1 MSESAA
7 LMSPEIEGSNRINF
21 SVLSYDPVSDT
32 NFVIL
37 VIKTEV
43 VGFGFSVESGSVSE
57 EVLFFISVSVLN
69 LVALGAPVSV
79 SISNSKIDLVYG
91 ASVSVSMVDLVSLG
105 ASVSVSMVDLV
116 ALRDSVSKEVW
127 FFISIPPMSLGVVE
141 GGSSLVV
148 SSDSI
153 TSKKNL
159 NFLLKLLSTES
170 VLERK

>member
-1 MSESAA
+1 
-7 LMSPEIEGSNRINF
+7 MSPEIEGSNRINF
-21 SVLSYDPVSDT
+21 SVLSYDSVSET

-79 SISNSKIDLVYG
+79 SISNSKIDLVVYG